1 MNITFAVTLPAL
13 AAFAA
18 ALVLGYILIPLL
30 HKLKFG
36 QYIREDGP
44 QAHKKKAGTPTMGGI
59 IFVGAFLV
67 GTVVFAAVYPSFWIV
82 PVMTFGFGLIGWLD
96 DFIKIVLK
104 HNEGL
109 KPWQKFLLQF
119 IFACGFALYLYL
131 TGHGTNVTFHLFN
144 ITVDFGFF
152 YYVLVVFALLA
163 LDNGTNFTD
172 GLDGLATTVTLIIAV
187 FLTVCAVN
195 AQSEL
200 MIPSASMVG
209 ALLGFLYFNA
219 YPAKVFM
226 GDTGSLALGGFV
238 SAMAFLLDMPF
249 MILIFGF
256 IYVLE
261 VVSVMLQVGYFK
273 LTKGKRLFKM
283 APIHHHF
290 ELLGWHETHVVAVFS
305 IVTAVLCI
313 VSLLA
318 VLA

>member
-1 MNITFAVTLPAL
+1 MNVTFAVTLPAL

-109 KPWQKFLLQF
+109 KP
-119 IFACGFALYLYL
+119 
-131 TGHGTNVTFHLFN
+131 
-144 ITVDFGFF
+144 DFGFF

-163 LDNGTNFTD
+163 LDNGTSFTD

-238 SAMAFLLDMPF
+238 GAMAFLLDMPF

-256 IYVLE
+256 IYVL
-261 VVSVMLQVGYFK
+261 G
-273 LTKGKRLFKM
+273 
-283 APIHHHF
+283 AD
-290 ELLGWHETHVVAVFS
+290 
-305 IVTAVLCI
+305 
-313 VSLLA
+313 
-318 VLA
+318 